1 MGYITRHQ
9 IDIRDREITT
19 NELQEIT
26 NKFRLKIYCP
36 NPLRER
42 FSFIGHRSIRA
53 FLVGVLGGYFDSEGR
68 ERIIEARTKLE
79 SIREQYFY
87 DNIDVTFERFN
98 GAKKAAY
105 IMDIETVDNDNEINL
120 RFFSLGGSVIGIDLS
135 SYNNIEQIGGKISG
149 LMKKS
154 IPIWLYLDRDT
165 IKVVSKD
172 FVEDEIVEER
182 LDYYTEIDKHLYEVQ
197 FEGMLGEFLAQS
209 EEKIIPM
216 SKEIMTEIK
225 KIMWEET
232 DNIPGRI
239 RYSKFIKNEFKEY
252 SFPMDTITGKTL
264 TYALRTGIHNAE
276 MQIVISAPT
285 GGASGIF
292 PANIRAISEELN
304 IKEDKIIYA
313 LYTAAAIGAFI
324 ANNMSVSGSRHG
336 CQAEMGTS
344 IAMATAAILDLLL
357 DENMDFRKRVEMILS
372 GASMA
377 MQSIQ
382 GLACDP
388 LMGFVEVPCVL
399 RNLALSN
406 VPYTVA
412 LAIMNGYSP
421 IISFRTAVKALKM
434 TGEIL
439 NLALRESGTGP
450 LTYMY
455 ILSRMEKRGIEEE
468 IIELLEKETSLFE

>member
-1 MGYITRHQ
+1 M
-9 IDIRDREITT
+9 
-19 NELQEIT
+19 
-26 NKFRLKIYCP
+26 NK
-36 NPLRER
+36 
-42 FSFIGHRSIRA
+42 
-53 FLVGVLGGYFDSEGR
+53 
-68 ERIIEARTKLE
+68 T
-79 SIREQYFY
+79 
-87 DNIDVTFERFN
+87 
-98 GAKKAAY
+98 
-105 IMDIETVDNDNEINL
+105 
-120 RFFSLGGSVIGIDLS
+120 
-135 SYNNIEQIGGKISG
+135 
-149 LMKKS
+149 
-154 IPIWLYLDRDT
+154 IPIWLYLDRHT
-165 IKVVSKD
+165 IKDINMK
-172 FVEDEIVEER
+172 FIENEKIEEK
-182 LDYYTEIDKHLYEVQ
+182 LNYYTEIDKFLQNEE
-197 FEGMLGEFLAQS
+197 FDGMLGEYLEIQ
-209 EEKIIPM
+209 EEKIIPT

-225 KIMWEET
+225 KILWEET
-232 DNIPGRI
+232 DHVPEHM

-252 SFPMDTITGKTL
+252 SFPTDTTTAKIITYT
-264 TYALRTGIHNAE
+264 LRTGIHNAE